1 MQIAF
6 DVSNLKNRSYQA
18 MAYNTTIFGQM
29 IHFISRLDF
38 KHLVNKH
45 NGDFRVRTLRC
56 WDQFVHLLFAQLIKR
71 DSLRDTIFSAHT
83 LRSKLY
89 HLGSCIVK
97 RSTLSDAN
105 NKRPYQIYQDLF
117 YKVLEQTQKIAPK
130 HKLKIN
136 RKIFFLDA
144 TTIDLCL
151 SLFPWARFR
160 KTKAAIR
167 LHTLLQADGT
177 LPVFLNIS
185 DGKIH
190 ESKVAKS
197 VPIPSGSYLAIDRGY
212 HDFKQYKVYNNNN
225 IRFVTRMKTNA
236 TYKVLKTKSSNP
248 SCPVRSD
255 QIIEFTGYATHKKC
269 PHPFRKIEYYS
280 KELDK
285 VIIFLSNDF
294 ENSAEVIAD
303 IYKARWDIE
312 LFFKT
317 IKQNLKIKRFFGT
330 TANAVFTQIWI
341 AMITYLLISFF
352 KFLHK
357 SKYSVQTISRIIQV
371 NIFERKDLIELLTNK
386 FAKPPEEKTGLQICM
401 FKF

>member
-1 MQIAF
+1 
-6 DVSNLKNRSYQA
+6 
-18 MAYNTTIFGQM
+18 MAYNTTIFNQM
-29 IHFISRLDF
+29 VLFISRLDF
-38 KHLVNKH
+38 RHLVNKH
-45 NGDFRVRTLRC
+45 NGDFRIRTLLC
-56 WDQFVHLLFAQLIKR
+56 WDQFIHLLLAQLIKR
-71 DSLRDTIFSAHT
+71 SSLRDTIFSAHT
-83 LRSKLY
+83 LQNKLY
-89 HLGSCIVK
+89 HLGSRIVK

-160 KTKAAIR
+160 KTKAAVR

-177 LPVFLNIS
+177 LPVFMNIT
-185 DGKIH
+185 DGKVH
-190 ESKVAKS
+190 ESQIALS
-197 VPIPSGSYLAIDRGY
+197 IPIPSGSYLAVDRGY
-212 HDFKQYKVYNNNN
+212 HDFSQYNVYNNSN

-236 TYKVLKTKSSNP
+236 RYRVLETKISDP
-248 SCPVRSD
+248 SAPVRSD
-255 QIIEFTGYATHKKC
+255 QIIEFTGYATYKKC
-269 PHPFRKIEYYS
+269 PRLFRKIEYYS
-280 KELDK
+280 KEQDK
-285 VIIFLSNDF
+285 ILVFLSNDF
-294 ENSAEVIAD
+294 ENSAETIAD

-330 TANAVFTQIWI
+330 SANAVFTQVWI
-341 AMITYLLISFF
+341 AMITYLMISFF

-357 SKYSVQTISRIIQV
+357 SKYSVQTIFRIIQV
-371 NIFERKDLIELLTNK
+371 NIFERKDLKELLTNK
-386 FAKPPEEKTGLQICM
+386 FTKPPGSVNEMQICL